1 LLAHIFKFLK
11 AHHIFL
17 LQEKK
22 GGLFYERA
30 EKDALDILTMAY
42 SDPFIF
48 TYSSGFGALA
58 LQLKQNID
66 NFCSNWA
73 SLDWG
78 KREWPPIGTIGAGGI
93 RGVKYNSDVVSK
105 ICQVSEI
112 FISDKNSSAYCTVYL
127 NKRNTGNAR
136 IFSFC
141 NC

>member
-1 LLAHIFKFLK
+1 MAH
-11 AHHIFL
+11 
-17 LQEKK
+17 
-22 GGLFYERA
+22 G
-30 EKDALDILTMAY
+30 
-42 SDPFIF
+42 DPFIF

-93 RGVKYNSDVVSK
+93 RGVKYDSDKVSK
-105 ICQVSEI
+105 ICEVSENVGNV
-112 FISDKNSSAYCTVYL
+112 KNLSAYCTVHL
-127 NKRNTGNAR
+127 PKRKPGSAR
-136 IFSFC
+136 IFNFC